1 VKPGVLPDLSES
13 KRMFFKARKRETSK
27 VVEKALAKARE
38 AFAKA
43 RERMSF
49 DSAGVVAMRQALA
62 ELKCYRC
69 GVKYRDH
76 ASADHVWIECAED
89 MESDR
94 K

>member
-1 VKPGVLPDLSES
+1 LNTLPFIVSLVIGEAGALMRDLSQSE
-13 KRMFFKARKRETSK
+13 KMFFKARKRETSK

-62 ELKCYRC
+62 ELKC
-69 GVKYRDH
+69 
-76 ASADHVWIECAED
+76 
-89 MESDR
+89 
-94 K
+94 